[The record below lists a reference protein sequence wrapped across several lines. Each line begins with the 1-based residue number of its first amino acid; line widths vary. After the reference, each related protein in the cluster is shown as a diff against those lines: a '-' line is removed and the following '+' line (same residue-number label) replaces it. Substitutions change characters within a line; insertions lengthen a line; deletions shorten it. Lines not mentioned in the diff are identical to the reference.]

1 MRKPFMKRVA
11 FVGAVLLATLGA
23 TTITAS
29 AAPKD
34 GDRCTPAQVGKT
46 SGNLTCVKEGNKRR
60 WRVTPAATTEAPTT
74 TAKAGA
80 AAAAPASGGSKEPIK
95 IGVALGVTGAST
107 AGLAQDQK
115 LAAQLAEKFFND
127 KGGINGRPIK
137 LLIQDTGSDPSG
149 AINAFNTLID
159 SEKVVGIVGPT
170 LSAQALASDPI
181 ADKAKVPVLGPSNT
195 AAGIPQIGDYIARV
209 SAGVAS
215 YAANV
220 VKFANKRAPASKGAV
235 FFAQDDAFSRSE
247 TGVFQNAIKAEGMEL
262 LPPQTFLV
270 NDTDFAQQVQFVQ
283 RERPDVVAIS
293 GLFQAANLTKQLRDA
308 GYRGTIIGGNGLNT
322 AQTFSVCKQQCD
334 GMLIAQAYSPENG
347 GFNVEFKK
355 AWIAEQKRDPGQIAA
370 QAFTAV
376 HVFVEALKVL
386 EKSGK
391 LDGPVAQ
398 VREDLNKAILAGK
411 YNTALGD
418 ISFDKDGDVIQAK
431 YFVAQIKMNRGDQSD
446 VFAGKFLY
454 FDQ

>member
-1 MRKPFMKRVA
+1 MRTLFSTRVA
-11 FVGAVLLATLGA
+11 MSAAVALVAVGAMST
-23 TTITAS
+23 TAS
-29 AAPKD
+29 AAVKA
-34 GDRCTPAQVGKT
+34 GDRCTPAQIGKA
-46 SGNLTCVKEGNKRR
+46 SGKLTCVKEGSLRR
-60 WRVTPAATTEAPTT
+60 WRATPVTTVAAP
-74 TAKAGA
+74 
-80 AAAAPASGGSKEPIK
+80 AAAAPAPAAAPAAGGGSKEPIK
-95 IGVALGVTGAST
+95 IGVALGITGAST

-127 KGGINGRPIK
+127 KGGVNGRPIK
-137 LLIQDTGSDPSG
+137 LIIQDTGPDPSG

-159 SEKVVGIVGPT
+159 SEKVVAIVGPT

-195 AAGIPQIGDYIARV
+195 AAGIPQIGDYIGRV

-220 VKFANKRAPASKGAV
+220 VKFAQIRNPASKGAV

-247 TGVFQNAIKAEGMEL
+247 TGVFQNAIKAAGMEL

-270 NDTDFAQQVQFVQ
+270 NDTDFAQQVQYVQ
-283 RERPDVVAIS
+283 REKPDMVAIS

-308 GYRGTIIGGNGLNT
+308 GFRGTIIGGNGLNT

-334 GMLIAQAYSPENG
+334 GMLIAQAYSPELG

-355 AWIAEQKRDPGQIAA
+355 AWIADQKRDPGQIAA
-370 QAFTAV
+370 QAFTGV
-376 HVFVEALKVL
+376 QVFVEALKTL
-386 EKSGK
+386 DKAGK
-391 LDGPVAQ
+391 LNGSVAQ
-398 VREDLNKAILAGK
+398 IREDLNKAVLAGK
-411 YNTALGD
+411 FSTALGE
-418 ISFDKDGDVIQAK
+418 IAFDKDGDIIQAK
-431 YFVAQIKMNRGDQSD
+431 YFVAQIKMNRGDSSD
-446 VFAGKFLY
+446 LFAGKFLY